1 MEKITL
7 DIKKSVEQNASIY
20 FEKSKKSKKK
30 LEGALNALKK
40 SKEKLELLKEKKQK
54 ADVSKKENE
63 TVKSKKEWYEKFR
76 WFYSSEG
83 FLCIGGRDA
92 TTNDIIIKKHAEK
105 DDVVFHTDM
114 AGSPFFVIKAYNKKI
129 GEATMQETAQATAS
143 YSRGW
148 RLGLSTLDVFYV
160 KPEQLTKTPRSG
172 EYIGKGAF
180 IVKGKTEYLHPNLQA
195 AIGIKNEKIIGGPV
209 NAIKKNSDKF
219 IIINQGKE
227 KASDTAKKIKKI
239 IGGDLDEIIAFIPP
253 GGSKIQKPK

>member
-7 DIKKSVEQNASIY
+7 DINKSVEQNASVY

-30 LEGALNALKK
+30 LEGALIALGK
-40 SKEKLELLKEKKQK
+40 SREKLKTIKEKKENTEKNIEETKK
-54 ADVSKKENE
+54 AKQ
-63 TVKSKKEWYEKFR
+63 KKEWYEKFR

-92 TTNDIIIKKHAEK
+92 TTNDIIIKKHAETN
-105 DDVVFHTDM
+105 DIVFHTDM
-114 AGSPFFVIKAYNKKI
+114 AGSPFFVVKADNKKI

-172 EYIGKGAF
+172 EYVGKGAF
-180 IVKGKTEYLHPNLQA
+180 IVNGKTEYLHPKLEI
-195 AIGIKNEKIIGGPV
+195 AIGIKDNKVIGGPV
-209 NAIKKNSDKF
+209 NAIRKNSDKF
-219 IIINQGKE
+219 VIITQGKE
-227 KASDTAKKIKKI
+227 KASDTAKKIKKV
-239 IGGDLDEIIAFIPP
+239 IGGDLDEIITFIPA
-253 GGSKIQKPK
+253 GGSKVQKLK

>member
-7 DIKKSVEQNASIY
+7 DIKKSVEQNASVY

-30 LEGALNALKK
+30 LEGALIALKK
-40 SKEKLELLKEKKQK
+40 SREKLKALKEKKETTEKKIQEIKK
-54 ADVSKKENE
+54 AKP
-63 TVKSKKEWYEKFR
+63 KKEWYEKFR

-92 TTNDIIIKKHAEK
+92 TTNDIIIKKHAEN
-105 DDVVFHTDM
+105 DDIVFHTDM
-114 AGSPFFVIKAYNKKI
+114 AGSPFFVIKADNKKI
-129 GEATMQETAQATAS
+129 GEATMQEAAQATAS

-160 KPEQLTKTPRSG
+160 KPEQLTKTPRAG

-219 IIINQGKE
+219 VIINQGKE
-227 KASDTAKKIKKI
+227 KASDTAKKIMKI
-239 IGGDLDEIIAFIPP
+239 IGGNLDDIISFIPP
-253 GGSKIQKPK
+253 GGSKVQKPK

>member
-7 DIKKSVEQNASIY
+7 DINKSVEQNASVY

-30 LEGALNALKK
+30 LEGALIALGK
-40 SKEKLELLKEKKQK
+40 SREKLKTIKEKKENTEKNIEETKK
-54 ADVSKKENE
+54 AKQ
-63 TVKSKKEWYEKFR
+63 KKEWYEKFR

-92 TTNDIIIKKHAEK
+92 TTNDIIIKKHAETN
-105 DDVVFHTDM
+105 DIVFHTDM
-114 AGSPFFVIKAYNKKI
+114 AGSPFFVVKADNKKI

-172 EYIGKGAF
+172 EYVGKGAF
-180 IVKGKTEYLHPNLQA
+180 IVNGKTEYLHPKLEI
-195 AIGIKNEKIIGGPV
+195 AIGIKDDKVIGGPV
-209 NAIKKNSDKF
+209 NAIRKNSDKF
-219 IIINQGKE
+219 VIITQGKE
-227 KASDTAKKIKKI
+227 KASDTAKKIKKV
-239 IGGDLDEIIAFIPP
+239 IGGDLDEIITFIPA
-253 GGSKIQKPK
+253 GGSKVQKLK